1 MMKKHDNSLFQI
13 GEVTKILGVTR
24 KALLVYENM
33 GLLTPAVKDET
44 NGFRYYSA
52 DNMTQIRSI
61 RSLQALGLSLKEV
74 AEYYYDTENMDKLL
88 DKLYEL
94 RKMLDRNIQML
105 QVRSAKQGDFTVHK
119 TVLPRQV
126 CFCREYRCKD
136 VAEAAIKLRDTYIA
150 AARTGKMS
158 MAARMFTVRMT
169 DDLGILDL
177 MCCIPVDESFDGAER
192 MEFDETHA
200 LCIYYRGPYEGTAEA
215 MRVLMEHVS
224 KNGIKPAGRLRS
236 VYLEGPPNRGD
247 NSADKEKP
255 CHLNKVLGRN
265 KLSFLS
271 TADIHSLCFFGL
283 IPPCVSIRR
292 LKQTKFAPFYL
303 TRQIFYRMQC
313 ILCISNLCALHS
325 CSCIG

>member
-158 MAARMFTVRMT
+158 MSARMFTMRIGQP
-169 DDLGILDL
+169 DAGLDL
-177 MCCIPVDESFDGAER
+177 MCCIPVEDDFAGEER
-192 MEFDETHA
+192 MEFAESPA
-200 LCIYYRGPYEGTAEA
+200 LCIYYRGPYEGIGTAIATLNTYVEIN
-215 MRVLMEHVS
+215 HIQTT
-224 KNGIKPAGRLRS
+224 GPFRS
-236 VYLEGPPNRGD
+236 IYLEGPPSRG
-247 NSADKEKP
+247 
-255 CHLNKVLGRN
+255 
-265 KLSFLS
+265 
-271 TADIHSLCFFGL
+271 
-283 IPPCVSIRR
+283 
-292 LKQTKFAPFYL
+292 KQSSDYITQVAV
-303 TRQIFYRMQC
+303 TI
-313 ILCISNLCALHS
+313 
-325 CSCIG
+325 